1 MKHFVA
7 KFFTIEFKKKYYSY
21 FVIFLL
27 SFVTLIWLHGY
38 VLFFWD
44 EVLPVYPYYDITH
57 LIYIWF
63 PANLGVLN
71 THADQMASYYIL
83 WFIFSMITFH
93 SLFLTEQLIMFT
105 VFMISGFSSYT
116 LLNFI
121 FSKFGMPVKHSS
133 FALIGAIF
141 YMFNYFDAFLFYEI
155 QPYWIS
161 YSLLPL
167 VIYFI
172 LYGFTK
178 LNSNTNILKYSL
190 LDSFLLEITFSF
202 SFYIQ
207 PVIIYVILI
216 IISYYLIFKS
226 RIHLKNSRKSL
237 YYILFILLFT
247 LLLNFWWYD
256 GFLNLVKV
264 DSNGSSAS
272 VVISGVAHEF
282 LYNGYKL
289 KFWSVIALYPTL
301 TPLKNNND
309 YPFIGMYSSYAS
321 IFFIISILFFII
333 ILLPLINIKSK
344 YSLLNK
350 REKIKLY
357 ILLFILLFFGIQG
370 ANPLNRIIFE
380 MLKIHL
386 PFILPYLYATSYYF
400 IEIPIISIY
409 LLLFPTAIFEIINF
423 KLDKKYTKYFFKA
436 LKNYSINIKQKK
448 MIAIILVFLII
459 GIFPYYMFTPDATM
473 YYDDC
478 GHKIPSTNYFPPYFY
493 KFLDYI
499 HDNAN
504 SSTTLILPQSLDFFS
519 VNFSN
524 NNTFVDDES
533 PVYLTGSE
541 DLIYEPNLTNQI
553 DDFIS
558 GAVPN
563 SSHFSLY
570 LNDINIKYIVVDKN
584 VSSFISGYDFITN
597 TSKILNYI
605 NSRPNLSLVGSY
617 GPLLLYKNDNY
628 NGLITSGNYSYFNP
642 SISEPYGELN
652 IMPYMKN
659 LSFNSQVGKY
669 KFNDGNLSLMA
680 VNESEYNYSLFPV
693 DFQNS
698 EPMNVNISNY
708 NYLVIK
714 TGEMSNSSLMYIL
727 TKTFFIN
734 GDNGK
739 IGNTL
744 LSPMNL
750 TNSNLESTC
759 ELLKSNTTYVLPLY
773 QYGSSGYAT
782 PINKASINK
791 NGTILNYI
799 DLAIGRLK
807 DYNVTYTVNITNMY
821 FAKFIS
827 PEFNGYE
834 VMSLNSHKEII
845 IGNLKYQENESK
857 APPEI
862 VFKEMNPTDYKII
875 VSNASAP
882 FALLFK
888 QNYNSGWQ
896 LSYNGSNIIKTHF
909 EGDEYANAW
918 IVNKTGNYTLSLIY
932 EPQKGISEIYYIS
945 ILINLLFVIILIG
958 ITIYSWRKIK

>member
-7 KFFTIEFKKKYYSY
+7 KFFTIEFKKKYYPY

-27 SFVTLIWLHGY
+27 SFVTLIWLHGD

-459 GIFPYYMFTPDATM
+459 GIFPY
-473 YYDDC
+473 
-478 GHKIPSTNYFPPYFY
+478 
-493 KFLDYI
+493 
-499 HDNAN
+499 
-504 SSTTLILPQSLDFFS
+504 
-519 VNFSN
+519 
-524 NNTFVDDES
+524 
-533 PVYLTGSE
+533 
-541 DLIYEPNLTNQI
+541 
-553 DDFIS
+553 
-558 GAVPN
+558 
-563 SSHFSLY
+563 
-570 LNDINIKYIVVDKN
+570 
-584 VSSFISGYDFITN
+584 
-597 TSKILNYI
+597 
-605 NSRPNLSLVGSY
+605 
-617 GPLLLYKNDNY
+617 
-628 NGLITSGNYSYFNP
+628 
-642 SISEPYGELN
+642 
-652 IMPYMKN
+652 
-659 LSFNSQVGKY
+659 
-669 KFNDGNLSLMA
+669 
-680 VNESEYNYSLFPV
+680 
-693 DFQNS
+693 
-698 EPMNVNISNY
+698 
-708 NYLVIK
+708 
-714 TGEMSNSSLMYIL
+714 
-727 TKTFFIN
+727 
-734 GDNGK
+734 
-739 IGNTL
+739 
-744 LSPMNL
+744 
-750 TNSNLESTC
+750 
-759 ELLKSNTTYVLPLY
+759 
-773 QYGSSGYAT
+773 
-782 PINKASINK
+782 
-791 NGTILNYI
+791 
-799 DLAIGRLK
+799 
-807 DYNVTYTVNITNMY
+807 
-821 FAKFIS
+821 
-827 PEFNGYE
+827 
-834 VMSLNSHKEII
+834 
-845 IGNLKYQENESK
+845 
-857 APPEI
+857 
-862 VFKEMNPTDYKII
+862 
-875 VSNASAP
+875 
-882 FALLFK
+882 
-888 QNYNSGWQ
+888 
-896 LSYNGSNIIKTHF
+896 
-909 EGDEYANAW
+909 
-918 IVNKTGNYTLSLIY
+918 
-932 EPQKGISEIYYIS
+932 
-945 ILINLLFVIILIG
+945 
-958 ITIYSWRKIK
+958 